1 MSLLFI
7 YDMTMYEKNNKFYNY
22 MFSPSLLKEYKKL
35 DENISICCNYEKC
48 NTEHKMNCI
57 PAEDFNQVKLIP
69 FNIKNIFNYTK
80 SNIKILEK
88 KIKLADKIII
98 RSPSFI
104 SFLAIDLCNKYNKDY
119 LVELVGCPF
128 DAFWNHSLEGKI
140 ISIPFYIKTKKV
152 IKKSKNVVYVTNNF
166 LQKRYPTDGVAY
178 SCSDVELPSND
189 MKIREIKEN
198 QKIKICTIA
207 SLDVKYKGQE
217 YVIKALAALNNP
229 KIEYHLIGQGE
240 GKKIRKLIKKYSL
253 QNNVKLIGSLSHD
266 DVLKY
271 LSKMD
276 IYIHPSLTEGLP
288 RTVMEAM
295 SLGLPVT
302 GTEVGGIPE
311 LVSDK
316 LTFKKR
322 SVYSIIDRINFL
334 LNPTNYKNESQRSL
348 IEIKKYEYS
357 LLKKKKKQIYQE
369 VFKER

>member
-1 MSLLFI
+1 
-7 YDMTMYEKNNKFYNY
+7 
-22 MFSPSLLKEYKKL
+22 
-35 DENISICCNYEKC
+35 
-48 NTEHKMNCI
+48 
-57 PAEDFNQVKLIP
+57 
-69 FNIKNIFNYTK
+69 
-80 SNIKILEK
+80 
-88 KIKLADKIII
+88 
-98 RSPSFI
+98 
-104 SFLAIDLCNKYNKDY
+104 
-119 LVELVGCPF
+119 
-128 DAFWNHSLEGKI
+128 
-140 ISIPFYIKTKKV
+140 
-152 IKKSKNVVYVTNNF
+152 
-166 LQKRYPTDGVAY
+166 
-178 SCSDVELPSND
+178 

-240 GKKIRKLIKKYSL
+240 GKKIKKLIKKYSL

-322 SVYSIIDRINFL
+322 SVYSIIDKINFL

-369 VFKER
+369 VFKGR